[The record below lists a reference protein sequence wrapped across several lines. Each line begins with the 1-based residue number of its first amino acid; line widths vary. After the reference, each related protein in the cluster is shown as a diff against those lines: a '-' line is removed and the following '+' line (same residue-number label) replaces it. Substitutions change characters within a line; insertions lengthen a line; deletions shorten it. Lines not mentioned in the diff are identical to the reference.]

1 MEKLLSSA
9 GKEVLIKSVA
19 QAIPVFSV
27 SCFRLHRGICQSGTS
42 ILRQFWWGE
51 QAGEEKT
58 MLGVVGRPDMVKKLG
73 RTRIS
78 LSGGFQFGLAV
89 TAGLAHH

>member
-1 MEKLLSSA
+1 M
-9 GKEVLIKSVA
+9 IH
-19 QAIPVFSV
+19 QY
-27 SCFRLHRGICQSGTS
+27 
-42 ILRQFWWGE
+42 WWGVE
-51 QAGEEKT
+51 NGKKKIAWMSWDKLRIPKSMRGMGFMDLMSFNQT